1 MKFEATGSGQSSFHR
16 RYAHR
21 VIEVPLVSILT
32 PSFNQGRFIGDC
44 LRSVANQTYGNVE
57 HVVMDGGSADETID
71 TLKAAQ
77 RPVRW
82 TSEPDRGQSHALNK
96 ALAASQGEFIGWLNS
111 DDAYVDRR
119 SVACA
124 VEVFQKHPEV
134 GVVYGHSL
142 VINAA
147 NRVLQFYWAPPAAE
161 RLLFTGLRYT
171 QPSVFI
177 RRSVLPDP
185 FVREDLDY
193 VMDRDLW
200 LRLRGRTV
208 FRRQDLVV
216 GADRHHGDRKI
227 LSSGFE
233 AEKVRYGAEGLEK
246 VWPLPAWK
254 ATSLLFR
261 QIGAA
266 QMPWLR
272 DRVEPAIDLRFDSA
286 LPMMRRQ
293 SLQRRRDMPED

>member
-1 MKFEATGSGQSSFHR
+1 MRDNRIVT
-16 RYAHR
+16 
-21 VIEVPLVSILT
+21 VVPLVSVLT

-44 LRSVANQTYGNVE
+44 LRSVANQTYGNIE
-57 HVVMDGGSADETID
+57 HIVMDGGSSDETID
-71 TLKAAQ
+71 VLKATQ
-77 RPVRW
+77 GPVRW
-82 TSEPDRGQSHALNK
+82 SSEPDRGQSHALNK
-96 ALAASQGEFIGWLNS
+96 ALAASQGEYIGWLNS
-111 DDAYVDRR
+111 DDAYADRR
-119 SVACA
+119 SVAGA

-142 VINAA
+142 VINAE

-177 RRSVLPDP
+177 RRRVLPDG
-185 FVREDLDY
+185 FVREDLNY

-208 FRRQDLVV
+208 FWRQDLVV

-227 LSSGFE
+227 LSDGFSE
-233 AEKVRYGAEGLEK
+233 EKIRYGAEGREK

-261 QIGAA
+261 QAGAI

-272 DRVEPAIDLRFDSA
+272 GRIEPAIDLRFDA
-286 LPMMRRQ
+286 TLAMMRRQ
-293 SLQRRRDMPED
+293 SFQRRRDMPED

>member
-1 MKFEATGSGQSSFHR
+1 VRESF
-16 RYAHR
+16 
-21 VIEVPLVSILT
+21 LVSILT

-44 LRSVANQTYGNVE
+44 LRSVANQTYRNIE
-57 HVVMDGGSADETID
+57 HIVMDGGSADETIEV
-71 TLKAAQ
+71 LKAATGS
-77 RPVRW
+77 VRW

-96 ALAASQGEFIGWLNS
+96 ALAASQGEYIGWLNS

-119 SVACA
+119 SVAGA
-124 VEVFQKHPEV
+124 GEVFQKHPEV

-147 NRVLQFYWAPPAAE
+147 NRVLQFNWAPPAAE

-200 LRLRGRTV
+200 LRMRGRTV

-233 AEKVRYGAEGLEK
+233 SEKVRYGAEGAER

-261 QIGAA
+261 QIAGV
-266 QMPWLR
+266 QVPWLR
-272 DRVEPAIDLRFDSA
+272 GRMEPAIGLRFDSA

-293 SLQRRRDMPED
+293 SLQRRRDMPGD